1 MRFWVLS
8 QIDFGQ
14 IGIQASRSVT
24 DVFRGLGGKKI
35 RTRPLR
41 SLRVGVG
48 EETENGFDV
57 CSVRP
62 VKEVNW
68 KIQSNTSK

>member
-1 MRFWVLS
+1 M
-8 QIDFGQ
+8 DFGQ
-14 IGIQASRSVT
+14 IGIQVSRSLT
-24 DVFRGLGGKKI
+24 DVFRGLRGQKI

-57 CSVRP
+57 C
-62 VKEVNW
+62 
-68 KIQSNTSK
+68 

>member
-8 QIDFGQ
+8 QMDFGQ
-14 IGIQASRSVT
+14 IGIQVSRSLT
-24 DVFRGLGGKKI
+24 DVFRGLRGQKI

-57 CSVRP
+57 C
-62 VKEVNW
+62 
-68 KIQSNTSK
+68 